1 MTDFEQMDR
10 YRSETAQ
17 TDFGSNVPLNGY
29 RWWYVDGISDDGHNG
44 IVIIGF
50 IGSVFS
56 PYYYAARQR
65 GPADPREH
73 CAINIGLYRP
83 RGGRWCMTER
93 SSRSVERGIEFF
105 RVGRSQMTWQSDE
118 LVIDIDE
125 RAAPFSQR
133 VTGRVVLRPRF
144 MNAEGFYLDPHDR
157 HRWRPVAP
165 SSEIDVTMHS
175 PTLRWRGHGYF
186 DTNSGQRALEDD
198 FRGWSWTRREGQSHS
213 DVTYSITMRDGK
225 RRAASIRVSQ
235 HEPVRELPLPSTVDL
250 KPGLWRVR
258 RNACCGQPPRQIR
271 DLEDTPFYTRSIL
284 TDTQFPGDTMHEYL
298 DLDRFRS
305 RWVRLLLPFRMPRVR

>member
-10 YRSETAQ
+10 YRSEMLK
-17 TDFGSNVPLNGY
+17 TDFSTPVPSNGY
-29 RWWYVDGISDDGHNG
+29 RWWYVDGISDDGENG
-44 IVIIGF
+44 IVVIGF

-56 PYYYAARQR
+56 PYYFAARQR
-65 GPADPREH
+65 GDADPLDY
-73 CAINIGLYRP
+73 CAINVGLYRP

-93 SSRSVERGIEFF
+93 SNRSVERDIDFF
-105 RVGRSQMTWQSDE
+105 RVGRSQLAWRNDE

-125 RAAPFSQR
+125 RAAPFGQR
-133 VTGRVVLRPRF
+133 VKGRVVVRPRF
-144 MNAEGFYLDPHDR
+144 MNLEGFYLDPQDL

-165 SSEIDVTMHS
+165 SSEIAVDMES
-175 PTLRWRGHGYF
+175 PSLSWRGHGYI

-198 FRGWSWTRREGQSHS
+198 FKGWSWTRREGESHS
-213 DVTYSITMRDGK
+213 DVTYSITMRDDT
-225 RRAASIRVSQ
+225 RRAASIRVSAFD
-235 HEPVRELPLPSTVDL
+235 PVEELPLPGKVYL

-258 RNACCGQPPRQIR
+258 RDACCGRVPRKLR

-284 TDTQFPGDTMHEYL
+284 TDTAFDGDTMHEFL